1 MIDLSTLRGKD
12 ILIAGATGLIGSHL
26 AQQAGLAGANVY
38 QPRAHGLDY
47 RCLEGMDIVIH
58 AAGYGQ
64 PSRFMNKPIETIQVN
79 TNLTIHLLQCLKS
92 GGTFL
97 FCSSSEIY
105 SGLHKMA
112 SESDIGTTT
121 PQHPR
126 GAYIEGKRAGEAI
139 VHAYRNAGINAM
151 SARIALAY
159 GPGTKKHDTRV
170 LNQFIEKALT
180 KGKIELLDSGD
191 ATRTYC
197 YIDDVVETLWSI
209 ILRGKQEVYNVGGY
223 SVTSIAN
230 LAKRIGALTGAEVV
244 IPEVSNGLIGA
255 PSEVRMDLTRT
266 KMAFWKTEYVD
277 LNDGLDRTIQYQR
290 GLYEQ
295 V

>member
-1 MIDLSTLRGKD
+1 MIDLTSLRGKD
-12 ILIAGATGLIGSHL
+12 ILIMGATGLIGSHL
-26 AQQAGLAGANVY
+26 ARQAALAGANVY
-38 QPRAHGLDY
+38 EPRAHCMDY
-47 RCLEGMDIVIH
+47 CYPSNVDIVVH
-58 AAGYGQ
+58 AGGYGQ
-64 PSRFMNKPIETIQVN
+64 PAKFTKRPIETIQVN
-79 TNLTIHLLQCLKS
+79 TNSTIRLFHALKP

-97 FCSSSEIY
+97 FCSSSEVY

-112 SESDIGTTT
+112 SESDIGITT

-126 GAYIEGKRAGEAI
+126 SAYIEGKRAGEAI

-180 KGKIELLDSGD
+180 LGKIELLDSGE

-197 YIDDVVETLWSI
+197 YIDDVIENLWSVV
-209 ILRGKQEVYNVGGY
+209 LRGNQEVYNVGGY

-230 LAKRIGALTGAEVV
+230 LAKRIGALTGTEVV
-244 IPEVSNGLIGA
+244 IPKTSNSVAGA

-290 GLYEQ
+290 ELYGL
-295 V
+295 

>member
-1 MIDLSTLRGKD
+1 MIDLSSLAGKT
-12 ILIAGATGLIGSHL
+12 IRIAGATGLIGSHM
-26 AQQAGLAGANVY
+26 AKTAREAGAIVW
-38 QPRAHGLDY
+38 PLAHGSFTEDL
-47 RCLEGMDIVIH
+47 LKADIVLH
-58 AAGYGQ
+58 CAGYGQ
-64 PSRFMNKPIETIQVN
+64 PSRFTYDPISTIQVN
-79 TNLTIHLLQCLKS
+79 TDLTINLIRSTKC

-105 SGLHKMA
+105 SGLHKLA

-126 GAYIEGKRAGEAI
+126 SAYIEGKRAGEAI
-139 VHAYRNAGINAM
+139 VHAYHSMGDNAM

-170 LNQFIEKALT
+170 LNQFIEKALVQ
-180 KGKIELLDSGD
+180 KKIELLDSGE
-191 ATRTYC
+191 AIRTYC

-209 ILRGKQEVYNVGGY
+209 VLRGKQEVYNVGGY

-230 LAKRIGALTGAEVV
+230 LAKRIGYLTEAEVI
-244 IPEVSNGLIGA
+244 IPKTSNSVVGA

-266 KMAFWKTEYVD
+266 KMAFWKTEYVNLD
-277 LNDGLDRTIQYQR
+277 EGLKRTIEYQR

-295 V
+295 I